1 MKIKMDLKWIFSLRE
16 RLFKEPWVPTI
27 FLATALVLGSLGG
40 FIHRGLAKIE
50 REEKQTALFEKKTK
64 NFVASIKKRE
74 VFLEE
79 YKGSDEEYLKNS
91 FESVVFLKR
100 DIELLSKLQDEGY
113 TPFLTRL
120 EYLSGE
126 GNRLKFVS
134 TAERRLP
141 PYAERE
147 WILEHRV
154 ELNTQDLTNLLSSIE
169 GKSLLKPQLII
180 KKMDLEFI
188 KNSMCSLDLEILQR
202 GAM

>member
-1 MKIKMDLKWIFSLRE
+1 MKRKMDLKWIFSLRE
-16 RLFKEPWVPTI
+16 RFFKERWVPTI
-27 FLATALVLGSLGG
+27 FLATALVFGSLGG
-40 FIHRGLAKIE
+40 FIHRGLIKLE

-64 NFVASIKKRE
+64 NFVTSIKKRE
-74 VFLEE
+74 NFLEE

-91 FESVVFLKR
+91 IESVLFLKR

-134 TAERRLP
+134 SAERRLP
-141 PYAERE
+141 PYVERE

-154 ELNTQDLTNLLSSIE
+154 ELNTQDLTTLLSSIE
-169 GKSLLKPQLII
+169 GRSLLKPQLII